1 MTTKQKKLGRSE
13 KARLNSTRVR
23 AKSGE
28 TPENKTNG
36 ISTYNEL
43 VDQWSLFQSNKH
55 LYVAC
60 WNICTLVC
68 RLLKH
73 LRPGSRF
80 LIGKKCAWS
89 LDHLFKSSWSLH
101 FFLRVKGRIGT
112 VRSWSFDF
120 RSLEMAL
127 ISWLALKTGFD
138 HLIQFWSWSQTL
150 LHGIYKWLPLEATT
164 LAVQKCSTQEEES
177 GNKAS
182 WEMILPLSVIGVVW
196 VLVDELLHPQ
206 WGVQPKALGSLPTLQ
221 TGYPCSTGK
230 ERNTNSKST
239 QVDISEWREA
249 RWGFNRWWNVTQLD
263 KI

>member
-1 MTTKQKKLGRSE
+1 MKGEKLFWNWNCREKLVKLLFFIILVTRDKSTTPQTVQGKIKMLFHYVPQILNNEVSRGNQLTLMKLASFPGLPWLQFLIAVCKNRVFLHIASDKKLEPWVSCIMWLQNKKNWEGAR

-60 WNICTLVC
+60 SNICTLVC

-101 FFLRVKGRIGT
+101 FFFTGQ
-112 VRSWSFDF
+112 RSNWNRAF
-120 RSLEMAL
+120 L
-127 ISWLALKTGFD
+127 ILWFS
-138 HLIQFWSWSQTL
+138 
-150 LHGIYKWLPLEATT
+150 
-164 LAVQKCSTQEEES
+164 
-177 GNKAS
+177 
-182 WEMILPLSVIGVVW
+182 
-196 VLVDELLHPQ
+196 
-206 WGVQPKALGSLPTLQ
+206 
-221 TGYPCSTGK
+221 
-230 ERNTNSKST
+230 
-239 QVDISEWREA
+239 
-249 RWGFNRWWNVTQLD
+249 
-263 KI
+263 

>member
-1 MTTKQKKLGRSE
+1 MLPVQTF
-13 KARLNSTRVR
+13 A
-23 AKSGE
+23 
-28 TPENKTNG
+28 
-36 ISTYNEL
+36 
-43 VDQWSLFQSNKH
+43 H
-55 LYVAC
+55 LYVVC
-60 WNICTLVC
+60 WNICDQDQDFWLAKSVLD
-68 RLLKH
+68 RLIISSKALD
-73 LRPGSRF
+73 RF
-80 LIGKKCAWS
+80 I
-89 LDHLFKSSWSLH
+89 
-101 FFLRVKGRIGT
+101 FLRVKGRIGT

-182 WEMILPLSVIGVVW
+182 WEMILPFSVIGVVW